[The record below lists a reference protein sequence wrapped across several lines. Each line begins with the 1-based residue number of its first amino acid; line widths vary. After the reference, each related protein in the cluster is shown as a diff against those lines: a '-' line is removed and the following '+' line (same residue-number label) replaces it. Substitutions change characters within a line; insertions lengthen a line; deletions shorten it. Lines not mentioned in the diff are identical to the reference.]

1 MGKRKGSQQGLRCK
15 IKTEE
20 ERLERSDGKMEKKK
34 EKENTKK
41 AIAVTGTKGYFLKIM
56 AMSGAMDLNSI
67 RIFYQSYDGRR
78 MKDKHMKALRDG
90 GYIQKS
96 TFNRRRYYHLTQ
108 KGKDMV
114 LAGGNKNV
122 LDCSEYICGNVV
134 TNRMPLLWKDEKDK
148 MQRCIYQGRI
158 LSKMYQG
165 RIPVFHTDKEDLFQN
180 EDKIKNILRQEMEG
194 AEGKDNKLEDMAEYL
209 SSVKREILG
218 LSDDK
223 MERYKYGQRYG
234 IYLYGREKESVSIY
248 YPVTEIKNQKNP
260 ALNQSR
266 AIGSLIVKDNAPYV
280 IYYIDDKLIRWKPK
294 AEADMR
300 RRVGRACEKMFEG
313 RYQGDTEYVRGMF
326 IVKDYDVVLRMIE
339 EEEQSIVRRNLTL
352 SNRVYKQNHYVAIED
367 MEYYYEPELSLKIIR
382 EIIKRYE
389 VKSNHNRFV
398 YNGMRAWF
406 GFRVSSNDIEQM
418 NGGYVFCLRSQ
429 AKLYEE
435 LGMFPIE
442 IDEISEEIKNLSK
455 K

>member
-1 MGKRKGSQQGLRCK
+1 
-15 IKTEE
+15 
-20 ERLERSDGKMEKKK
+20 MEKNREKDKSKK
-34 EKENTKK
+34 V
-41 AIAVTGTKGYFLKIM
+41 IAVTGTKAYFLKIM

-67 RIFYQSYDGRR
+67 RIFYQSHDGRR

-90 GYIQKS
+90 GYIQKN
-96 TFNRRRYYHLTQ
+96 TFDRKKYYHLTQ

-114 LAGGNKNV
+114 LAGGVKNI

-134 TNRMPLLWKDEKDK
+134 TNRMPLLWKEEKDK
-148 MQRCIYQGRI
+148 MSRCIYQGRI
-158 LSKMYQG
+158 LAQMYQG
-165 RIPVFHTDKEDLFQN
+165 RIPVFYTDKEDLFEN
-180 EDKIKNILRQEMEG
+180 KEKIRNIMEQEMEG
-194 AEGKDNKLEDMAEYL
+194 TDGKDNELDDMAEYL
-209 SSVKREILG
+209 VSVKREMLG
-218 LSDDK
+218 LTDRK
-223 MERYKYGQRYG
+223 MEGHEYDQRYG
-234 IYLYGREKESVSIY
+234 IYLYGREKESVSTY
-248 YPVTEIKNQKNP
+248 YHVTEIKNQKNP

-280 IYYIDDKLIRWKPK
+280 VYYIEDKLIRWKPK

-300 RRVGRACEKMFEG
+300 RRVGRACEKLFEG

-339 EEEQSIVRRNLTL
+339 EEGQSIVRRNLTIN
-352 SNRVYKQNHYVAIED
+352 NRVYQQNHYVTLSD
-367 MEYYYEPELSLKIIR
+367 MEFYYDPELSLKMIR
-382 EIIKRYE
+382 EIIKEYD
-389 VKSNHNRFV
+389 VKSNHNRFI

-435 LGMFPIE
+435 LGMFPME
-442 IDEISEEIKNLSK
+442 IDEILEKIKKISK